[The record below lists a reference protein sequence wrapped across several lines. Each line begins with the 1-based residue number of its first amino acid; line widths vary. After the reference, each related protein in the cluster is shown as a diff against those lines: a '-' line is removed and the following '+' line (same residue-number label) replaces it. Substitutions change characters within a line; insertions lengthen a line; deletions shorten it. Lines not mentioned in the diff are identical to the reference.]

1 MQDILCLRSI
11 FMGHCLQVLGNNYF
25 PIFLVN
31 INWDESLHNC
41 IQALGVGA
49 VTAGR
54 TVSSALD

>member
-1 MQDILCLRSI
+1 
-11 FMGHCLQVLGNNYF
+11 MGHCLPVLGNNYF

-31 INWDESLHNC
+31 INWDESLLHNC